1 MKKFLTIFFP
11 LEKVHLYKDVGMI
24 PYSLSKYRN
33 MASDM
38 LYISEQAIQDD
49 DFAKHV
55 TLHRVEKDRWTPFR
69 VIAFLWH
76 HRHDYD
82 WVNVYHL
89 TLKKSLPAILIKLFN
104 PKCRVYLKLD
114 LDEIMFTSFYGTS
127 LKRKLL
133 NRLKGLYV
141 KHFIDLVTVESQ
153 EYYHELK
160 LHHLF
165 EGKLQYLPNGI
176 EITGDQ
182 EQQQVADAAAD
193 KENIILFVGRVG
205 EYQKNN
211 ELLVDAFSQ
220 LPLAVRA
227 DWKLVFAGSV
237 KESFRSYVDAIED
250 ESVKQNIVLLGNIE
264 DKSKLYALYDKAS
277 IFAVTSRWESF
288 CLVVLEAMYFAN
300 YVISTR
306 FSAVLDILDNGNAG
320 RIIPGEDVVA
330 LKEALVEALSNPA
343 KRQEVA
349 KLGQQRVQQLFMW
362 RTIVGRLFDYMGAF
376 K

>member
-1 MKKFLTIFFP
+1 M
-11 LEKVHLYKDVGMI
+11 
-24 PYSLSKYRN
+24 
-33 MASDM
+33 
-38 LYISEQAIQDD
+38 
-49 DFAKHV
+49 
-55 TLHRVEKDRWTPFR
+55 
-69 VIAFLWH
+69 
-76 HRHDYD
+76 
-82 WVNVYHL
+82 
-89 TLKKSLPAILIKLFN
+89 
-104 PKCRVYLKLD
+104 YLKLD

-250 ESVKQNIVLLGNIE
+250 ESVKQDIVLLGNIE

-277 IFAVTSRWESF
+277 IFALTSRWEGF